1 MNPTKTT
8 SLLGSET
15 VIVKEDHHRPFDVT
29 NQRSSRMDSS
39 GSPYLIDLQKSGSQN
54 IQYRLLDK
62 SSIYE
67 MLNLQDYIYNRLST
81 KSLLVRDSK
90 SEILKSMENGFAIGI
105 LDENNSI
112 IGYRVVSIPERGDE
126 QRLESDLNFDQPLKK
141 PAQLETTIILPNY
154 RGNQLQY
161 KTLLIAQDILIQE
174 KVTDMLC
181 TVSPYNVFSLKN
193 VMKAG
198 LRINALKRKY
208 GDKVDNSRG
217 LWRFILYKSM
227 TKQPLTNF
235 QLIASI
241 QREKFDSQ
249 QILLDNGYTGIS
261 LSDHSNRIIYVRG

>member
-174 KVTDMLC
+174 KVTDMLD
-181 TVSPYNVFSLKN
+181 
-193 VMKAG
+193 
-198 LRINALKRKY
+198 RKS
-208 GDKVDNSRG
+208 V
-217 LWRFILYKSM
+217 
-227 TKQPLTNF
+227 
-235 QLIASI
+235 
-241 QREKFDSQ
+241 
-249 QILLDNGYTGIS
+249 
-261 LSDHSNRIIYVRG
+261 V